1 MAFEFHSDWVTY
13 FKQQYENSKNF
24 VLPFIAA
31 NKNIGPA
38 TKVMEIGCGEG
49 GVLKA
54 FTDLGC
60 HVVGVDLSP
69 ARVKMAEAFMES
81 EIKLQYATSRICN

>member
-31 NKNIGPA
+31 NKNIGQA
-38 TKVMEIGCGEG
+38 T
-49 GVLKA
+49 A
-54 FTDLGC
+54 FQ
-60 HVVGVDLSP
+60 
-69 ARVKMAEAFMES
+69 S
-81 EIKLQYATSRICN
+81 E